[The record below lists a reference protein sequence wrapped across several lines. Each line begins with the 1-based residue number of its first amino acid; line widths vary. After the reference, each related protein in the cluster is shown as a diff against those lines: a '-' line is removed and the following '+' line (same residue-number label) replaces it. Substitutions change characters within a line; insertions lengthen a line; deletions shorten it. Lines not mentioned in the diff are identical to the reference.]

1 MASATTDKQ
10 GRPTDEDLTRRILAA
25 AADLLGTHGYQQL
38 SVERV
43 AKTVGCGKTAIYR
56 RYPDKGALVAATL
69 RAQVEVGQA
78 PDHGDVRADLLE
90 HALQNQRNQ
99 QLSPQQRNGLQ
110 AMFEPDVFPALWES
124 FFRHRRQQGVDIID
138 RAVARGELP
147 ADVHHDI
154 LLDTI
159 AGLTLYR
166 QSVKRIH
173 LDQRHYVDIID
184 ALVTTPP
191 RRLPDADEQVPHVP

>member
-1 MASATTDKQ
+1 MSSETEKQ
-10 GRPTDEDLTRRILAA
+10 GRPTDEDLTRRILASAGQMLGERGYA
-25 AADLLGTHGYQQL
+25 AL

-43 AKTVGCGKTAIYR
+43 AKAVGCGKTAIYR
-56 RYPDKGALVAATL
+56 RYPDKAALVAAVL
-69 RAQVEVGQA
+69 RSQVQIGDT
-78 PDHGDVRADLLE
+78 PDSGSIRTDLLE

-99 QLSPQQRNGLQ
+99 ELSPEQSHGLR
-110 AMFEPDVFPALWES
+110 AMFEPDVFPALWDS
-124 FFRHRRQQGVDIID
+124 FFQHRRAQGIDIID

-147 ADVHHDI
+147 EDVDHDI

-173 LDQRHYVDIID
+173 IDQRHYVDIID
-184 ALVTTPP
+184 ALVSSPP
-191 RRLPDADEQVPHVP
+191 RRLPDTR